1 MGGYS
6 GLRLTASPLRSP
18 VLALAVALPI
28 VFVHIRYQ
36 PSLVVGSGTK
46 VTVTLADLAILAVAL
61 VTLAVAVRARL
72 RPLRTGLPLWVAGGV
87 FLLYGI
93 ARAGNGTHLV
103 SAVKF
108 AEYGVLALAVPVL
121 VRGRDELR
129 LLLWTVALWSA
140 VASIVG
146 LAQFFGAGLA
156 DGWGAGTRQP
166 SFLGQ
171 LDFAALSGM
180 ALAAGL
186 AGLAFG
192 AGRVAGGD
200 SGRERGAGL
209 LVGITTVA
217 GGLGLILSASI
228 AALAGVAAVTAAI
241 AVLAVR
247 HRSLAVRP
255 LALGAVA
262 VALVA
267 AGTLGLRGGDLV
279 QFTRFLGISQKVE
292 STTANVQTYSQRTVL
307 VYIGWEVFKQH
318 KAVGAGWG
326 ASADPTVFEP
336 ILPAA
341 QRRFPDAAPLSFPS
355 RENRWG
361 VQNAYVQVLADLG
374 LVGAL
379 LLAATLLA
387 GGWVAARSALA
398 RGGSGAPAGALALS
412 WALVTMGVWAAL
424 GLISGVP
431 ADAALWLGLGL
442 AAAAPA
448 LAAPA
453 PTEGGTDA

>member
-72 RPLRTGLPLWVAGGV
+72 RPLRAGLPLWIAGGV

-156 DGWGAGTRQP
+156 DGWGAGMRQP

-209 LVGITTVA
+209 LVGIATVA
-217 GGLGLILSASI
+217 GGLGLILSASV

-292 STTANVQTYSQRTVL
+292 STTADVQTYSQRTVL

-355 RENRWG
+355 RENQWG

>member
-72 RPLRTGLPLWVAGGV
+72 RPLRAGLPLWVAGGL

-121 VRGRDELR
+121 VRGRNELR

-200 SGRERGAGL
+200 TGRERGAGL
-209 LVGITTVA
+209 LVGIATVA

-255 LALGAVA
+255 LAVGAVA

-267 AGTLGLRGGDLV
+267 AGTLALRGGDLV

-292 STTANVQTYSQRTVL
+292 STTADVQTYSQRTVL

>member
-209 LVGITTVA
+209 LVGWPDIARV
-217 GGLGLILSASI
+217 GDDHVSCRQNVDLGE
-228 AALAGVAAVTAAI
+228 
-241 AVLAVR
+241 
-247 HRSLAVRP
+247 
-255 LALGAVA
+255 VA
-262 VALVA
+262 V
-267 AGTLGLRGGDLV
+267 
-279 QFTRFLGISQKVE
+279 
-292 STTANVQTYSQRTVL
+292 
-307 VYIGWEVFKQH
+307 H
-318 KAVGAGWG
+318 G
-326 ASADPTVFEP
+326 ASHGIV
-336 ILPAA
+336 LH
-341 QRRFPDAAPLSFPS
+341 Q
-355 RENRWG
+355 
-361 VQNAYVQVLADLG
+361 LADQSGSLEDAY
-374 LVGAL
+374 LEV
-379 LLAATLLA
+379 TNQT
-387 GGWVAARSALA
+387 VEY
-398 RGGSGAPAGALALS
+398 RGTAK
-412 WALVTMGVWAAL
+412 
-424 GLISGVP
+424 
-431 ADAALWLGLGL
+431 
-442 AAAAPA
+442 
-448 LAAPA
+448 
-453 PTEGGTDA
+453 